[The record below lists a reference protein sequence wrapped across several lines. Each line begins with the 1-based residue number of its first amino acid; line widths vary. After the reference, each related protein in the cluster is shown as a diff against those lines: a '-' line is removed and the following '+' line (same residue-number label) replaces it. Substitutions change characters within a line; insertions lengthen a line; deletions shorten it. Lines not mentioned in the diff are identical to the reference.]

1 MTPIMSIEVIPLA
14 NPEANPEDLDGTTE
28 TVVVRLTDENG
39 LSGIGECDAPAHVV
53 KAFLEM
59 PTQHLWSRNAAEVL
73 IGADPVETVA
83 LWEKLY
89 VALWEKGT
97 IFPGRRGL
105 GIHALSA
112 VDIALHD
119 LAGKQ
124 LGLPVYKLLGGA
136 RRDDLR
142 PYCTIFP
149 GMPHDRSIGELMA
162 IIERQFDTALA
173 TGFDAVKMEVLF
185 GDLVSDAE
193 LVDQIRIGRR
203 MLGDGITLA
212 LDFGYRWRSWAD
224 ARWVL
229 DRIADCDIYFA
240 EAPLQHDDLIGHAR
254 LAATS
259 PIRIGGAEFGAT
271 RFEAREWLET
281 GKVHVIQSAI
291 DRAGG
296 LTELRRICELAE
308 FYGADVIPH
317 GWKTGITS
325 ACGQHLQAAC
335 PQTPLFEYISPA
347 VFDSPLRRDLV
358 GPEPVIKNGRM
369 ALPTKPGL
377 GIELNEDAVDRY
389 RTDR

>member
-1 MTPIMSIEVIPLA
+1 MTPIATIEVIPVA
-14 NPEANPEDLDGTTE
+14 NPDSNPDDLDGTTE
-28 TVVVRLTDENG
+28 TVIVRITDANG
-39 LSGIGECDAPAHVV
+39 LAGIGECDAPAHVV

-59 PTQHLWSRNAAEVL
+59 PTQHLWCRNASEIL

-89 VALWEKGT
+89 EGT

-124 LGLPVYKLLGGA
+124 LGVPVYKLLGGA
-136 RRDDLR
+136 RRESLR

-149 GMPHDRSIGELMA
+149 GMPHDRSIKELMA
-162 IIERQFDTALA
+162 IIEGQFETALA

-193 LVDQIRIGRR
+193 LVRHIHAGRA
-203 MLGDGITLA
+203 MLGDDITMA
-212 LDFGYRWRSWAD
+212 LDFGYRWKSWAD

-229 DRIADCDIYFA
+229 DRVADCNIYFA
-240 EAPLQHDDLIGHAR
+240 EAPLQHDDLAGHAR
-254 LAATS
+254 LAQSS

-281 GKVHVIQSAI
+281 GKVHVIQCAI

-296 LTELRRICELAE
+296 FTELRRICDLAE

-325 ACGQHLQAAC
+325 ACGRHLQAAC
-335 PQTPLFEYISPA
+335 PRTPLFEYISPV

-358 GPEPVIKNGRM
+358 GPEPVIENGRM
-369 ALPTKPGL
+369 ALPEGPGL
-377 GIELNEDAVDRY
+377 GIELNEEAVERY

>member
-1 MTPIMSIEVIPLA
+1 MTPITSIEVIPLA
-14 NPEANPEDLDGTTE
+14 NPDAKPEDLDGTTE
-28 TVVVRLTDENG
+28 TVVVRLSDENG

-89 VALWEKGT
+89 EGT

-124 LGLPVYKLLGGA
+124 LGLPAYKLLGGA

-149 GMPHDRSIGELMA
+149 GMPDDRSIGELMT
-162 IIERQFDTALA
+162 IIEQQFDTALA

-185 GDLVSDAE
+185 GGLVSDAE
-193 LVDQIRIGRR
+193 LVEQIKIGRR
-203 MLGDGITLA
+203 MLGDRITMA
-212 LDFGYRWRSWAD
+212 LDFGYRWKSWAD

-229 DRIADCDIYFA
+229 DRVADCDIYFA

-271 RFEAREWLET
+271 RFEAREWLEI

-325 ACGQHLQAAC
+325 ACGRHLQAAC
-335 PQTPLFEYISPA
+335 PQTPLFEYISPV

-358 GPEPVIKNGRM
+358 GPEPKIENGRM
-369 ALPTKPGL
+369 PLPTMPGL
-377 GIELNEDAVDRY
+377 GIELNEDAVAFY

>member
-1 MTPIMSIEVIPLA
+1 MTPIATIEVIPVA
-14 NPEANPEDLDGTTE
+14 NPDSNPDDLDGTTE
-28 TVVVRLTDENG
+28 TVIVRIGDENG
-39 LSGIGECDAPAHVV
+39 LCGIGECDAPAHVV

-83 LWEKLY
+83 LWERLY
-89 VALWEKGT
+89 EGT

-124 LGLPVYKLLGGA
+124 LGVPVYKLLGGA
-136 RRDDLR
+136 RRETLR

-149 GMPHDRSIGELMA
+149 GMPHDRTIKQLMA
-162 IIERQFDTALA
+162 IIEQQFDTALA

-185 GDLVSDAE
+185 GDLVSDDE
-193 LVDQIRIGRR
+193 LIEQIKLGRR
-203 MLGDGITLA
+203 MLGDKVTMA
-212 LDFGYRWRSWAD
+212 LDFGYRWKSWAD

-229 DRIADCDIYFA
+229 DRVADCNIYFA
-240 EAPLQHDDLIGHAR
+240 EAPLQHDDLLGHAR
-254 LAATS
+254 LAETS

-271 RFEAREWLET
+271 RFEAREWLEV
-281 GKVHVIQSAI
+281 GRVHVIQSAI

-296 LTELRRICELAE
+296 FTELRRITELADY
-308 FYGADVIPH
+308 YGADVIPH

-325 ACGQHLQAAC
+325 ACGRHLQAAC
-335 PQTPLFEYISPA
+335 PRTPLFEYISPV

-358 GPEPVIKNGRM
+358 SPEPTIENGRM
-369 ALPTKPGL
+369 ALPEGPGL
-377 GIELNEDAVDRY
+377 GIELNDEAVERY

>member
-1 MTPIMSIEVIPLA
+1 MSPIAAIDVIPVA
-14 NPEANPEDLDGTTE
+14 NPDSNPADLDGTTE
-28 TVVVRLTDENG
+28 TVIVRIRDENG
-39 LSGIGECDAPAHVV
+39 LTGIGECDAPAHVV

-59 PTQHLWSRNAAEVL
+59 PTQHLWCRNASEIL
-73 IGADPVETVA
+73 IGADPVDTVA

-89 VALWEKGT
+89 EGT

-136 RRDDLR
+136 RRETLR

-149 GMPHDRSIGELMA
+149 GMPHDRTIGELMA
-162 IIERQFDTALA
+162 IIGSQFETALG

-185 GDLVSDAE
+185 GDLVTDAE
-193 LVDQIRIGRR
+193 LVGLIKEGRR
-203 MLGDGITLA
+203 MLGDDVTMA
-212 LDFGYRWRSWAD
+212 LDFGYRWHSWAD

-229 DRIADCDIYFA
+229 DRVADCNIYFA
-240 EAPLQHDDLIGHAR
+240 EAPLQHDDLASHRR
-254 LAATS
+254 LAETS

-271 RFEAREWLET
+271 RFEAREWLEQ

-296 LTELRRICELAE
+296 FTEIRRIAELADY
-308 FYGADVIPH
+308 YGADVIPH

-325 ACGQHLQAAC
+325 ACGRHFQAAC
-335 PQTPLFEYISPA
+335 PRTPLFEYISPV

-358 GPEPVIKNGRM
+358 SPEPTIENGRM
-369 ALPTKPGL
+369 ALPEGPGL
-377 GIELNEDAVDRY
+377 GIELNEEAVERY

>member
-1 MTPIMSIEVIPLA
+1 MRR
-14 NPEANPEDLDGTTE
+14 PE
-28 TVVVRLTDENG
+28 
-39 LSGIGECDAPAHVV
+39 I
-53 KAFLEM
+53 
-59 PTQHLWSRNAAEVL
+59 L

-89 VALWEKGT
+89 EGT

-124 LGLPVYKLLGGA
+124 LGVPVYKLLGGA
-136 RRDDLR
+136 RRESLR

-149 GMPHDRSIGELMA
+149 GMPHDRSIAELMA
-162 IIERQFDTALA
+162 IIESQFETALA

-193 LVDQIRIGRR
+193 LVRHIRAGRA
-203 MLGDGITLA
+203 MLGDDITMA
-212 LDFGYRWRSWAD
+212 LDFGYRWKSWAD

-229 DRIADCDIYFA
+229 DRVADCNIYFA
-240 EAPLQHDDLIGHAR
+240 EAPLQHDDLAGHAR
-254 LAATS
+254 LAQSS

-281 GKVHVIQSAI
+281 GKVHVIQCAI

-296 LTELRRICELAE
+296 FTELRRICDLAE

-325 ACGQHLQAAC
+325 ACGRHLQAAC
-335 PQTPLFEYISPA
+335 PRTPLFEYISPV

-358 GPEPVIKNGRM
+358 GPEPVIENGRM
-369 ALPTKPGL
+369 AVPEGPGL
-377 GIELNEDAVDRY
+377 GIELNEEAVERY